1 MGPEEIEQF
10 DLLEQKIESL
20 ISVVGT
26 LTEQRIALER
36 KVKGQQAELDSVRNE
51 IEMLK
56 ADRELVQKR
65 IANLLDKIA
74 NVSCDFTR

>member
-1 MGPEEIEQF
+1 MGLEEIEQF
-10 DLLEQKIESL
+10 DVLEQKIESL

-51 IEMLK
+51 IDTLK
-56 ADRELVQKR
+56 AERELVQKR

-74 NVSCDFTR
+74 ECEV

>member
-1 MGPEEIEQF
+1 MGLEEIEQF

-51 IEMLK
+51 IDTLK
-56 ADRELVQKR
+56 AERELVQKR

-74 NVSCDFTR
+74 ECEV

>member
-1 MGPEEIEQF
+1 MGLEDIEQF

-36 KVKGQQAELDSVRNE
+36 RVKGQQAELDSVRNE
-51 IEMLK
+51 IETLK
-56 ADRELVQKR
+56 TDRELVQKR

-74 NVSCDFTR
+74 ECEL

>member
-1 MGPEEIEQF
+1 MGLEEIEQF

-65 IANLLDKIA
+65 IASLLDKIA

>member
-1 MGPEEIEQF
+1 MGLEEIEQF

-74 NVSCDFTR
+74 ECEL

>member
-1 MGPEEIEQF
+1 MGLEEIEQF

>member
-1 MGPEEIEQF
+1 MGLEDIEQF

-36 KVKGQQAELDSVRNE
+36 RVKGQQAELDSVRNE
-51 IEMLK
+51 IETLK
-56 ADRELVQKR
+56 TDRELVQKR

-74 NVSCDFTR
+74 ECEP

>member
-1 MGPEEIEQF
+1 MGLEDIEQF

-26 LTEQRIALER
+26 LTEQKIALER
-36 KVKGQQAELDSVRNE
+36 RVKGQQAELDSVRNE
-51 IEMLK
+51 IETLK
-56 ADRELVQKR
+56 TDRELVQKR

-74 NVSCDFTR
+74 ECEL

>member
-1 MGPEEIEQF
+1 MGLEDIEQF

-36 KVKGQQAELDSVRNE
+36 RVKGQQAELDSVRNE
-51 IEMLK
+51 IETLK
-56 ADRELVQKR
+56 TDRELVQKR
-65 IANLLDKIA
+65 IADLLDKIA
-74 NVSCDFTR
+74 ECEL

>member
-1 MGPEEIEQF
+1 MGLKDIEQF

-51 IEMLK
+51 IETLK
-56 ADRELVQKR
+56 ADRELAQKR

-74 NVSCDFTR
+74 ECEL